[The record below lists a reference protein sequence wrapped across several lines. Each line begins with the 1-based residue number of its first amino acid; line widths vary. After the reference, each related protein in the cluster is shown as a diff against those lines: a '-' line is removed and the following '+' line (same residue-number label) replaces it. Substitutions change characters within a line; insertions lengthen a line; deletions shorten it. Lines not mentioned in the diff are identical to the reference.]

1 MNLEIERRFIVD
13 LKALSENAE
22 LVDFLF
28 IEQAYF
34 ETPYGTPTTRVR
46 AIMNKDDAYQT
57 TKIKQSVGTYKEYE
71 YKIPYYDCLDI
82 INALT
87 MKLSKVRRV
96 YKWVDSNGKEFLF
109 EVDMFDGLG
118 VVIAEVELESM
129 ESLTEIPAWCLREIT
144 NESGV
149 SNYSIAEN
157 KEVAYEKLRELAVG
171 V

>member
-13 LKALSENAE
+13 LKALAVDAE
-22 LVDFLF
+22 LVDFLY

-46 AIMNKDDAYQT
+46 AIVNKEDAYQT

-71 YKIPYYDCLDI
+71 YKIPYFDCLDI

-87 MKLSKVRRV
+87 MKLSKGRRV
-96 YKWVDSNGKEFLF
+96 YKWVDINGKEFLF
-109 EVDMFDGLG
+109 EVDLFAGID
-118 VVIAEVELESM
+118 VVIAEVELEFM
-129 ESLTEIPAWCLREIT
+129 EMLTEIPTWCLREIT
-144 NESGV
+144 NETGV

-157 KEVAYEKLRELAVG
+157 KEVAYAKLRELAAG